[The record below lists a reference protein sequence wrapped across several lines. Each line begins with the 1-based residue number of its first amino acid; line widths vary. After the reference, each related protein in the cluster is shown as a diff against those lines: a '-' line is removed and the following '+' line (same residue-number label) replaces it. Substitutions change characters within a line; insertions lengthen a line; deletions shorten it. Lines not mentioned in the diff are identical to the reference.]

1 MRHGALQGLGDT
13 MGRLPSVAII
23 EFLAPVLQQD
33 VLGRQDTVVI
43 GNIIA
48 VTTEGIHRINS
59 VTLGLGQKEKGIVKI
74 LRVLSRHVPTV
85 RICLLCVCVHM

>member
-13 MGRLPSVAII
+13 MGRLTSVAII
-23 EFLAPVLQQD
+23 EFLAPVLQGM
-33 VLGRQDTVVI
+33 LGRQDMVVI
-43 GNIIA
+43 SNIVA
-48 VTTEGIHRINS
+48 VATEGVHRINS

-74 LRVLSRHVPTV
+74 LRVLSRHFSTI